1 MPIDRKPPPSFP
13 RAQRAV
19 ANCECCD
26 APMVVAAFP
35 RDRSTVRWC
44 GVCRQSRTF
53 HVRPNPIQPDGG
65 AVMTAPSVLALIHS
79 VCAAYALHSGRRPTV
94 VRLGTDAWD
103 EFEAWAKGN
112 FLLSARDPLGGSGG
126 RYRYHSLW
134 VGRMVNVE
142 RGIAVEEEA

>member
-1 MPIDRKPPPSFP
+1 M
-13 RAQRAV
+13 A
-19 ANCECCD
+19 
-26 APMVVAAFP
+26 
-35 RDRSTVRWC
+35 
-44 GVCRQSRTF
+44 
-53 HVRPNPIQPDGG
+53 
-65 AVMTAPSVLALIHS
+65 APSVLALIHS

-94 VRLGTDAWD
+94 VRLGTDVWD